1 MFAALCIAT
10 ATALLLGVRH
20 EPAVRAWALSPRTP
34 RRIAARATFVVRAA
48 GTAVATATALVAT
61 GGLLAAALIGA
72 IEQSAAAL

>member
-1 MFAALCIAT
+1 MFAAVCIAT

-20 EPAVRAWALSPRTP
+20 EPAVRAWAMSPRTP
-34 RRIAARATFVVRAA
+34 RKVAHVLTQGVRAA

-61 GGLLAAALIGA
+61 GGLLGYALIGA